1 MKGSIM
7 EVEVGGEILSQIVET
22 VFTNMMGIDVSRCE
36 SAWVADPDRLTSA
49 VGMSGEWNGTLVFQ
63 CTPWQ
68 ACRFAGRLLS
78 ETPPLVVD
86 NGVRDVVGE
95 LANMIGGNMKAC
107 VTSGLKLSL
116 PFVTDG
122 SDPGP
127 GTRGATLQ
135 ERLAFQCTYGH
146 FWVTLLRRAA

>member
-1 MKGSIM
+1 MDA
-7 EVEVGGEILSQIVET
+7 EVNGEILAQIVES
-22 VFTNMMGIDVSRCE
+22 VFTNMLGIDVSRCE
-36 SAWVADPDRLTSA
+36 SAWVEEPDRLTSA
-49 VGMSGEWNGTLVFQ
+49 VDMSGDWNGTLVFQ

-78 ETPPLVVD
+78 EPPPLAVD
-86 NGVRDVVGE
+86 DGVRDVVGE

-107 VTSGLKLSL
+107 VTIGLTLSL

-122 SDPGP
+122 SNPDP
-127 GTRGATLQ
+127 GTRDATLQ
-135 ERLAFQCTYGH
+135 ERLAFECTDGL